1 MIWLVVPTAW
11 EGLPGAGQ
19 WKDLHG
25 IRLVLTRLGNEWR
38 EFRFHEDN
46 ISELIAR
53 IGSANDTVIWY
64 YTFWPEAME
73 ELRRCCPQV
82 KIVLRTVNAEARQH
96 WTRAEKQWWRLRG
109 LPRDIYGF
117 LRLLSRDRRCCRVAD
132 VLAGI
137 SPWDDRHYWARLAG
151 TTPLVAAPYF
161 CPWPALRPDVT
172 LQPWTQRKT
181 DALCLA
187 GTRDPIGR
195 GHVAGFM
202 ALARQ
207 PAWAGRGMAASAG
220 LLDAPPDDW
229 PGNITALGRV
239 AEPWPLFGASKA
251 LAVLSPLGSGCK
263 TTVTD
268 ALAAGCYALVHPRQ
282 HDRLP
287 PNEREL
293 AILLEPASAVDAAR
307 ALAAITQPPPYAAG
321 EIQQAQFD
329 RAVNAWREVLAS

>member
-19 WKDLHG
+19 WKDLQG
-25 IRLVLTRLGNEWR
+25 IRLVLTQLGNEWR
-38 EFRFHEDN
+38 EFRFHDDN
-46 ISELIAR
+46 VSELIAR

-73 ELRRCCPQV
+73 ELKRCCPGV
-82 KIVLRTVNAEARQH
+82 RIVLRTVNAEALQH
-96 WTRAEKQWWRLRG
+96 WTRAEKDWRRWRG

-137 SPWDDRHYWARLAG
+137 SPWDDRHYWTRVARG
-151 TTPLVAAPYF
+151 IPLISAPYF
-161 CPWPALRPDVT
+161 CPWPALRPNVT
-172 LQPWTQRKT
+172 LPPWAQRET

-195 GHVAGFM
+195 GHIAGFM

-207 PAWAGRGMAASAG
+207 SGWSGRSLAASAG
-220 LLDAPPDDW
+220 LLDAPPDEW
-229 PGNITALGRV
+229 PGNVTPLGRV
-239 AEPWPLFGASKA
+239 AEPWPLLGAAKA
-251 LAVLSPLGSGCK
+251 VAVLSPLGSGCK
-263 TTVTD
+263 TTITD
-268 ALAAGCYALVHPRQ
+268 ALAAGCHVFVHPRQ
-282 HDRLP
+282 HERLP
-287 PNEREL
+287 PDEREL
-293 AILLEPASAVDAAR
+293 AIPVEPTSAADAAL
-307 ALAAITQPPPYAAG
+307 ALACVAQPPPYAAG

-329 RAVNAWREVLAS
+329 HAVTAWQEVLAS